1 MRQIRF
7 AIRWRSQEMK
17 CSPEG
22 SCGELGDSGVC
33 SDSAV
38 SGIACGTASMIATEY
53 IILNHGPHTK
63 PRSKAD
69 KPKTVS
75 TPRIDWNAKVPD
87 WKVEKTPQ
95 WILETFEQFKEKP
108 KTLGEL
114 TGLVFPI
121 QEQKK

>member
-1 MRQIRF
+1 M
-7 AIRWRSQEMK
+7 
-17 CSPEG
+17 P
-22 SCGELGDSGVC
+22 
-33 SDSAV
+33 
-38 SGIACGTASMIATEY
+38 
-53 IILNHGPHTK
+53 
-63 PRSKAD
+63 
-69 KPKTVS
+69 

-87 WKVEKTPQ
+87 WEVEKTPQ